1 MINIAVVDDNEAFL
15 QEMKQ
20 NIESC
25 AEYTADMVC
34 DTYCGGAEFLQ
45 ADCGAYQLVIL
56 DMQMAGMGGYETA
69 QKLREKS
76 EGVVI
81 AFVSGVVLPEPEHF
95 RVQPYRYLL
104 KNTDAG
110 ERMRDIG
117 ELLRE
122 TKRRSHSEMVE
133 VVSDGEARR
142 VPIGQILYIE
152 KAKRGSRLII
162 ESAVE
167 NAVEAAIKATTEVTV
182 NGDSAVRTMKLQSNE
197 RLEDWYAQLCAQCF
211 EYAHTS
217 YIVNLRAVTK
227 IMQNELTMSNGDILG
242 ISRTCSKR
250 FHQSFSMFF
259 HKKYKRGAH
268 V

>member
-1 MINIAVVDDNEAFL
+1 MMNIAIIDDNQAFL

-25 AEYTADMVC
+25 VEYTADMAC
-34 DTYCGGAEFLQ
+34 DMYCGGADFLQ
-45 ADCGAYQLVIL
+45 ADCGGYQLVIL
-56 DMQMAGMGGYETA
+56 DMQMAGMNGYETA
-69 QKLREKS
+69 QKLREKN

-81 AFVSGVVLPEPEHF
+81 AFVSGVVLPEPQHF

-104 KNTDAG
+104 KNTDTG
-110 ERMRDIG
+110 EWMRDIE

-122 TKRRSHSEMVE
+122 TKRRSRSEMVE
-133 VVSDGEARR
+133 VTNDGEARR

-162 ESAVE
+162 E
-167 NAVEAAIKATTEVTV
+167 AAME
-182 NGDSAVRTMKLQSNE
+182 GDSAVRTRKLQSNE
-197 RLEDWYAQLCAQCF
+197 RLEDWYAQLCAQGF

-217 YIVNLRAVTK
+217 YIVNLKAVTK
-227 IMQNELTMSNGDILG
+227 IVQNELTMSNGDKLG
-242 ISRTCSKR
+242 ISRTCSKK

-259 HKKYKRGAH
+259 HKKYKRGAK

>member
-1 MINIAVVDDNEAFL
+1 MINIAIVDDNMAYL

-25 AEYTADMVC
+25 AEYTADMTC
-34 DTYCGGAEFLQ
+34 DTYCGGDDFLQ

-69 QKLREKS
+69 QQLREKN

-81 AFVSGVVLPEPEHF
+81 AFVSGVVLPQPEHF

-122 TKRRSHSEMVE
+122 AKRRSRSEMVE

-152 KAKRGSRLII
+152 KAKREAGSPRKG
-162 ESAVE
+162 AV
-167 NAVEAAIKATTEVTV
+167 
-182 NGDSAVRTMKLQSNE
+182 QSV
-197 RLEDWYAQLCAQCF
+197 Q
-211 EYAHTS
+211 
-217 YIVNLRAVTK
+217 
-227 IMQNELTMSNGDILG
+227 
-242 ISRTCSKR
+242 
-250 FHQSFSMFF
+250 
-259 HKKYKRGAH
+259 
-268 V
+268 